1 MKEFKD
7 VLIGEGYVVSGG
19 FYLVKISPEMAVF
32 PDALNVGLIPQCASD
47 ITYTVDEFEALPID
61 NPSQEGFGEIFE

>member
-7 VLIGEGYVVSGG
+7 VLIGEDYVVSGG

-32 PDALNVGLIPQCASD
+32 PDALNVGIIPQCASD
-47 ITYTVDEFEALPID
+47 ITYTMDEFKALPID
-61 NPSQEGFGEIFE
+61 NSSQEDFGGDFE